1 MFYNYKILNTN
12 NEEILYLYV
21 SSIYEFS
28 SELNKENK
36 PTSLLHKVNDYIN
49 AMDIKFDGKK
59 VMLVVNDIIIANLT
73 LDQNFI
79 NYKEMI
85 DLDKKDNI
93 DIIDYEDE
101 IKDFIRDELKT
112 YSEHIISNFI
122 KMRNKDGKTSYV
134 DLNNYIVNLLT
145 RIIPPTYEEEALK
158 SAAIIVR
165 TNVFRALYENNYVE
179 EEEYQNINT
188 FQKMWKN
195 QFWANFD
202 KLKDAVEET
211 SYQYLS
217 NKNQYYFDF
226 NIRDKYQVPFSSYG
240 ANMLAKSGYK
250 YRDILNHYY
259 PDATLEIV

>member
-1 MFYNYKILNTN
+1 MFYNYKILNSN

-21 SSIYEFS
+21 NSIYEFS
-28 SELNKENK
+28 SELERKNKE
-36 PTSLLHKVNDYIN
+36 TSILNMIHDYID
-49 AMDIKFDGKK
+49 AMDINFIGKK

-85 DLDKKDNI
+85 DLDKKDNV
-93 DIIDYEDE
+93 DIIDYEKE
-101 IKDFIRDELKT
+101 IKSFIQDELKT
-112 YSEHIISNFI
+112 YNEHIISNFI
-122 KMRNKDGKTSYV
+122 KMKRKDGKTSYV

-145 RIIPPTYEEEALK
+145 RMIPPTYEEEALK

-165 TNVFRALYENNYVE
+165 TNVFRSLYENNYVN
-179 EEEYQNINT
+179 EEEYQSINT

-195 QFWANFD
+195 NFWSNFD

-211 SYQYLS
+211 SYQYLA
-217 NKNQYYFDF
+217 NKNKYYFDF
-226 NIRDKYQVPFSSYG
+226 DIRDKYKVPFSSYG

-250 YRDILNHYY
+250 YHDILHHYY
-259 PDATLEIV
+259 PDAFLEIV